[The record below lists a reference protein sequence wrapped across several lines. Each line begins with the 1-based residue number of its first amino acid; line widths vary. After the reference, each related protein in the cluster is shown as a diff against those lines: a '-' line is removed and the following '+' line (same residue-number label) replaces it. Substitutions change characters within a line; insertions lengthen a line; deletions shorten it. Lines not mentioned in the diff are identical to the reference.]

1 MKIQTELKQLANPA
15 QARIL
20 AGFFKTAPG
29 QYGAGDKFLG
39 IKVPQTRAVA
49 KKFVHLDFSDLQAL
63 LNSPY
68 HEFRLTALLILVQ
81 KYDSA
86 DKFEQKKIF
95 NFYLKNSK
103 NINNWDLVDLTADRI
118 IGRYLEDKDRTVLY
132 KLAQSKNLWER
143 RMAILTTFWFIK
155 AHDFADTLRLA
166 QILLDDSHDL
176 MHKAIGWMLRE
187 VGKRNRELLEVFLRQ
202 YYRAMPRTMLRYAIE
217 KFPAGARQKYLKGLI
232 WYVKNFREDWFE

>member
-232 WYVKNFREDWFE
+232 